1 MDSIDFESLMSELDG
16 DEDGEDVNE
25 DVNEEEL
32 GELFQSRATR
42 DPRVVRSIESVAMDA
57 EARRPRPRHGDP
69 EEESDC
75 GLSDDEIFSLHE
87 SELEGLWPQWG
98 ERRCAQLGRGIPA
111 GVEVTPQHL
120 PRTASSARP
129 LSYK

>member
-1 MDSIDFESLMSELDG
+1 MDSIDFESLMGELSG
-16 DEDGEDVNE
+16 GKDGEGDI
-25 DVNEEEL
+25 NEEEL
-32 GELFQSRATR
+32 SELFQSRTAR
-42 DPRVVRSIESVAMDA
+42 DPRIVRSIESVAMDA
-57 EARRPRPRHGDP
+57 EARMSRPSCYDGDP
-69 EEESDC
+69 EEAEC
-75 GLSDDEIFSLHE
+75 GLSDDEIFSPHE